1 MIKNM
6 FPVFPQRSRV
16 NLCMR
21 ERLKSLP
28 DKDYRRDFY
37 VVPAFPVLFTCYIGL
52 SVFGWCIFII
62 LLIIMEFIFYKAIF
76 LLVHEYILSILL
88 L

>member
-1 MIKNM
+1 M

-21 ERLKSLP
+21 ERLKSLS
-28 DKDYRRDFY
+28 DKGYRRNSY

-52 SVFGWCIFII
+52 SVFGWCVLFIYLII
-62 LLIIMEFIFYKAIF
+62 LKFILDKGDFR
-76 LLVHEYILSILL
+76 LVHEYILSILL

>member
-1 MIKNM
+1 MIKNV
-6 FPVFPQRSRV
+6 FPVFPRRSRV

-28 DKDYRRDFY
+28 DKGYRRKFY

-52 SVFGWCIFII
+52 SIFGRYIPSNII
-62 LLIIMEFIFYKAIF
+62 DYIKIYFYMRRF
-76 LLVHEYILSILL
+76 LASS
-88 L
+88 